1 MTTQP
6 TPSWDTVIACHDPTQ
21 PTRYYRAYTMHYP
34 DSSSAHISAT
44 LHATLEQWSTSTG
57 LSLTTQYPLL
67 AISEQHATHITASSQ
82 DFDRLLDFDAYF
94 RATLQAIPNTEILP
108 STLELLET
116 LQEAAPTNGL
126 NSPRSTLEVITQLQ
140 SSAFE
145 L

>member
-1 MTTQP
+1 
-6 TPSWDTVIACHDPTQ
+6 
-21 PTRYYRAYTMHYP
+21 
-34 DSSSAHISAT
+34 

-82 DFDRLLDFDAYF
+82 DFDRLLDFDADF

-140 SSAFE
+140 ASAF
-145 L
+145 